1 MKKTIAKTKDFFSMY
16 RTNEIRKVFFSG
28 WIAVFAAFSMVWL
41 YHGDIDMNWLMA
53 SVSSVAET
61 PRMEADL
68 IVEKK
73 ANQVSLIFGAK
84 AEKVDR
90 IELTLLSD
98 PTRLRS
104 LSSTNPDVSIVS
116 DVANWAYQIA
126 IDTHGKDISTGTVVA
141 DFVADMQE
149 GAPFILSDTVFVSNG
164 SRYAITSKSE

>member
-1 MKKTIAKTKDFFSMY
+1 
-16 RTNEIRKVFFSG
+16 
-28 WIAVFAAFSMVWL
+28 
-41 YHGDIDMNWLMA
+41 
-53 SVSSVAET
+53 
-61 PRMEADL
+61 MEADL

-116 DVANWAYQIA
+116 DVAN
-126 IDTHGKDISTGTVVA
+126 
-141 DFVADMQE
+141 
-149 GAPFILSDTVFVSNG
+149 
-164 SRYAITSKSE
+164 

>member
-28 WIAVFAAFSMVWL
+28 GIAVFAAFSIVWF

-53 SVSSVAET
+53 SVSSVAEA

-73 ANQVSLIFGAK
+73 ANQISLVFGAK

-90 IELTLLSD
+90 IQLSLLSD

-104 LSSTNPDVSIVS
+104 LSSTNPDISIVS
-116 DVANWAYQIA
+116 DAVNWAYQIT
-126 IDTHGKDISTGTVVA
+126 IDTHGRDITTGTVVA
-141 DFVADMQE
+141 EFVADMQE
-149 GAPFILSDTVFVSNG
+149 GTPLILSDTVFVSNG
-164 SRYAITSKSE
+164 GRYAITSKSE